1 MRIMF
6 AAAISACLA
15 MPAFAEGFSK
25 VSDRN
30 AFVSLMQ
37 AGELTRMGIKLNVT
51 PDGKIKGR
59 ALGYDVTGNWTW
71 KGGYFCRDLYWGGDD
86 LGANCQEVRV
96 QGNTV
101 RFTSDKGTGDY
112 ADLRIK

>member
-1 MRIMF
+1 MRILVS
-6 AAAISACLA
+6 AILA
-15 MPAFAEGFSK
+15 SSLALPAFAEGFSK
-25 VSDRN
+25 VQDRN
-30 AFVSLMQ
+30 AFVALMQ
-37 AGELTRMGIKLNVT
+37 AGQLTRVGIKLNVT
-51 PDGKIKGR
+51 PDGQIKGR
-59 ALGYDVTGNWTW
+59 ALGYDVTGSWEW
-71 KGGYFCRDLYWGGDD
+71 KGGYFCRDLFWGGDE